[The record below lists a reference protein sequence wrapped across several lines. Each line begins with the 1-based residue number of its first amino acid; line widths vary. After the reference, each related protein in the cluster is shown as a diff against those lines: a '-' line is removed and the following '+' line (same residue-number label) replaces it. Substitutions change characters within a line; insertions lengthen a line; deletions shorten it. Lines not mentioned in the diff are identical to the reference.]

1 MNLNDVNRSGTLT
14 LSKGGLAA
22 GTTTTYST
30 TAAVLSC
37 IKGKLYSKS
46 AVTNGTTPTVDVVTG
61 KAFQALT
68 AGKSCIFLF
77 GFDSG
82 GTIRVTQGPIV
93 PTDDVNGDLAALHY
107 PTFPDTIAAF
117 GALIAKAGSTLVGTW
132 TFGTNNLSGVTGMT
146 YTFADLA
153 FVPAAP
159 EA

>member
-1 MNLNDVNRSGTLT
+1 MNINDVNRSGTLT
-14 LSKGGLAA
+14 LSKAGLAA

-37 IKGKLYSKS
+37 IKGKLYSKG
-46 AVTNGTTPTVDVVTG
+46 AVTNGATPTVDAVTG
-61 KAFQALT
+61 AAFRPLSASQT
-68 AGKSCIFLF
+68 CIFLF

-82 GTIRVTQGPIV
+82 GNIKVAQGPIV
-93 PTDDVNGDLAALHY
+93 STDDVTGDLAAVHY
-107 PTFPDTIAAF
+107 PTFPNTIAAF
-117 GALIAKAGSTLVGTW
+117 GALIAKAGSNLSGTW
-132 TFGTNNLSGVTGMT
+132 TFGTNNLSSVTGMT